1 MYILYMCIYISEEEM
16 VSVSV
21 TLYYYDELC
30 LDFAY
35 YDKLYSEI
43 EGVFF
48 SVSVNSC
55 GIYHFINIYILNNIH

>member
-1 MYILYMCIYISEEEM
+1 M